1 MMSTRREPRELV
13 ENRVSFAGPNSE
25 LSVYDTYLPAQ
36 DVNLAADELLYCGMI
51 TGKKILHGAGDYTAE
66 FLPQESFVM
75 APGEEIQIDFPE
87 ATMEHPTSCLT
98 IEISRNRM
106 DQVCSHMNKVSPLHR
121 DFEEWRYRP
130 ETVFHTAHTPATQAL
145 LERLVHTFTE
155 EQMDRD
161 LLIDF
166 GISELIVRM
175 LRHQT
180 RDFLLSACATTPDA
194 NGLSAAIHHIRSE
207 LEQPLDIDQLCKM
220 ACMSRSRFFS
230 EFKKHL
236 GSTPVEF
243 QHQLR
248 MQIARE
254 RLARGEPVT
263 RVCFDVGYCNLSH
276 FSRRFQRQ
284 YGESPKQLQLR
295 LLSKIA

>member
-1 MMSTRREPRELV
+1 MLNVCREPRELI
-13 ENRVSFAGPNSE
+13 ENRVSFAGPNAE
-25 LSVYDTYLPAQ
+25 LSIYDTYLPAQ

-51 TGKKILHGAGDYTAE
+51 SGKKILHGTADYTAE

-87 ATMEHPTSCLT
+87 AALDSPTSCLT
-98 IEISRNRM
+98 IEISRSRM

-121 DFEEWRYRP
+121 DFEDWHYRA
-130 ETVFHTAHTPATQAL
+130 EKKFHTPHTPATQAL

-155 EQMDRD
+155 DQMDRD

-180 RDFLLSACATTPDA
+180 RDFLLSACSVTPDA
-194 NGLSAAIHHIRSE
+194 NGMSAAIQHIRQELSE
-207 LEQPLDIDQLCKM
+207 PLDIDQLCKI
-220 ACMSRSRFFS
+220 ACMSRSRFFN

-236 GSTPVEF
+236 GCTPMEF

-248 MQIARE
+248 MQEARE
-254 RLARGEPVT
+254 RLTRGEPVT
-263 RVCFDVGYCNLSH
+263 RVCFDTGYCNLSH

-284 YGESPKQLQLR
+284 YGESPRQLQSR
-295 LLSKIA
+295 ILSKTA